1 MTTIYDQN
9 KTWLERLTY
18 GPPLSPAELEA
29 MANDLDEMEGIK
41 AMANDLDEMEGIKEV
56 MRDYH
61 CDNAVELE
69 AYLVEQSVFEYTS
82 GQFDEVCA
90 ERDGY
95 LCDVED
101 LKAQIER
108 LEEAIKEM

>member
-1 MTTIYDQN
+1 MAALYDQN
-9 KTWLERLTY
+9 KTWLERLAY
-18 GPPLSPAELEA
+18 GPPLSPAELEIIVKE
-29 MANDLDEMEGIK
+29 LDELEV
-41 AMANDLDEMEGIKEV
+41 LKEV

-69 AYLVEQSVFEYTS
+69 EYLEEQSVFEYTS

>member
-1 MTTIYDQN
+1 MPIQEAN

-18 GPPLSPAELEA
+18 GPPLSPAELEI
-29 MANDLDEMEGIK
+29 MANDLDELEV
-41 AMANDLDEMEGIKEV
+41 LKEV

-69 AYLVEQSVFEYTS
+69 AYLEEQSVFEYTL